1 MPNDASDVGPDT
13 VLVDAGRLR
22 AVAVHMCDCPL
33 ATQSDRETIL
43 ELLNSWIEQ

>member
-1 MPNDASDVGPDT
+1 MPNGPSHVGPGT

-33 ATQSDRETIL
+33 ANQSDRETIL